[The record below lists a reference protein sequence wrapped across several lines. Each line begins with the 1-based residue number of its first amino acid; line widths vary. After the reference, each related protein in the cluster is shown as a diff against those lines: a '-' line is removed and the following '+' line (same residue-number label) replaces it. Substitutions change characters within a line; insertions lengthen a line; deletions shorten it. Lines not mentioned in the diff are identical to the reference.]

1 MKHIHMFS
9 LKPLNKPKAE
19 RVLSVLLEEFEVQ
32 RGEGA
37 EECPRTTTN
46 EGGRL

>member
-1 MKHIHMFS
+1 MKHIHMLS

-19 RVLSVLLEEFEVQ
+19 RVLSVLLEKFKVQ

-37 EECPRTTTN
+37 EEHPRATTD
-46 EGGRL
+46 EEGRL